1 MWTSIGFRKTLKTVV
16 NFPAIILTPAFSYFV
31 FGPIKSF
38 SCPTGCRGSNSRLG
52 ASFLRP
58 SFLHTWINVGLTLLG
73 QVIFVLIVDLSK
85 TDHTKGFLFVSLPLM
100 LGQSPS
106 TGTSST
112 IFSIPPHILSIIML
126 ILLQFLEKC
135 NCCTC
140 CTSSCC
146 ESITQRTLLNVDNPL
161 EKIEFQQTN
170 NKEHEMEIQI

>member
-16 NFPAIILTPAFSYFV
+16 NFPAIILTPAFSYWV
-31 FGPIKSF
+31 FGPIESL

-85 TDHTKGFLFVSLPLM
+85 TDHTKGFLFVSLPIM

-112 IFSIPPHILSIIML
+112 IFSIPLHILGIIML

-135 NCCTC
+135 NCCT
-140 CTSSCC
+140 SSCC
-146 ESITQRTLLNVDNPL
+146 ESITHPTLLNVDNPL
-161 EKIEFQQTN
+161 EKIKFQQRVN
-170 NKEHEMEIQI
+170 EEEHEMQIIQI